1 MQFKKIIYA
10 NEEFLY
16 LWSEG
21 WVDLTDDFPE
31 HVSGDV
37 TVPLLVVYPAQC
49 TITHIF

>member
-1 MQFKKIIYA
+1 MKSF
-10 NEEFLY
+10 FY

-21 WVDLTDDFPE
+21 WVDLTNDLPE

-37 TVPLLVVYPAQC
+37 SVPLLVVYPAQC